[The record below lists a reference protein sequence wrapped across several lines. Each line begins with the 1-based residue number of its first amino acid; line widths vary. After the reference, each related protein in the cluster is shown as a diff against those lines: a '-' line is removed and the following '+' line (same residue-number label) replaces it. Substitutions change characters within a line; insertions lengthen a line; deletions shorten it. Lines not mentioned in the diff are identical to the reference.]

1 MLENM
6 CTIWRVSKSDDFR
19 HLLCQQAWRKSF
31 GMLLKRVLRRSWAWR
46 TFEEGWTGRM
56 LEKEDRFNYQS
67 FQLLQSVFENR
78 CRKFFVETRWPG
90 LNIRE
95 SSASHLLLK
104 IAMQLKLNFHHFSSS
119 FVASKQNCFGKILIR
134 MLVQKCW
141 FEMLIPMLVQMLISN
156 VGNCQRCGFQAYS
169 KI

>member
-1 MLENM
+1 MHNL
-6 CTIWRVSKSDDFR
+6 
-19 HLLCQQAWRKSF
+19 KSF
-31 GMLLKRVLRRSWAWR
+31 KIGWFSPSSMSTSVAKIVWHA
-46 TFEEGWTGRM
+46 FEESF
-56 LEKEDRFNYQS
+56 KEILSPKNFWRRLNRKNAWKRGS
-67 FQLLQSVFENR
+67 LQLPKFPTPSKCFR
-78 CRKFFVETRWPG
+78 RKFFVETRWPG

-156 VGNCQRCGFQAYS
+156 VGNCQRCGFQAS
-169 KI
+169 TLNFKV